1 MSIMGVFFLFIYSV
15 MGLYLWQQGILRSD
29 WLKEG
34 EIAFAPSSSNFPS
47 LTPQK
52 VGLLVFLSTA
62 GCVFSLLIAAYFMRQ
77 GSPDWQLPEMPSIL
91 WFNYFLLVVSSCS
104 IQAAYYSALKS
115 RDTQLKSWLLV
126 TGASSLLFL
135 IGQMA
140 AAYELQRLGVYTY
153 GNPAASFFY
162 LFTTLHAC
170 HLIGGLV
177 ALFRTI
183 RKSNQQALGKLIAPS
198 VELCAIYWHFLLF
211 IWTLLFLLLLGKGDA
226 LGVICRRVLA

>member
-1 MSIMGVFFLFIYSV
+1 MSFMGVFFLFIYSV

-34 EIAFAPSSSNFPS
+34 DVAYASSGSDFPS
-47 LTPQK
+47 LSPQK
-52 VGLLVFLSTA
+52 VGLFVFLSTA

-91 WFNYFLLVVSSCS
+91 WLNYFLLVVSSCS
-104 IQAAYYSALKS
+104 IQAAYYSALKNH
-115 RDTQLKSWLLV
+115 DIQLKNWLLV

-135 IGQMA
+135 MGQLVA
-140 AAYELQRLGVYTY
+140 ANELQNLGVYTY

-162 LFTTLHAC
+162 LFTTLHAL
-170 HLIGGLV
+170 HLVGGLV

-183 RKSNQQALGKLIAPS
+183 RKSYRQALGNLIAPS

-211 IWTLLFLLLLGKGDA
+211 IWTLLFMLLLGKGDA

>member
-1 MSIMGVFFLFIYSV
+1 MGVFFLFIYSV

-34 EIAFAPSSSNFPS
+34 DVAYASSGSDFPS
-47 LTPQK
+47 LSPQK

-77 GSPDWQLPEMPSIL
+77 GSPDWQLPEMPGIL
-91 WFNYFLLVVSSCS
+91 WLNYFLLVVSSCS
-104 IQAAYYSALKS
+104 IQAAYYSALKNH
-115 RDTQLKSWLLV
+115 DIQLKNWLLV
-126 TGASSLLFL
+126 TGASSLFFL

-140 AAYELQRLGVYTY
+140 AANELQHLGVYTY

-162 LFTTLHAC
+162 LFTTLHAL

-183 RKSNQQALGKLIAPS
+183 RKSYQQNVGRLIVPS

-211 IWTLLFLLLLGKGDA
+211 VWTLLFILLLGKGDA
-226 LGVICRRVLA
+226 LGAICRRVLA